1 MDNYEEYEVFTVT
14 TSEGKEVEMA
24 VVDEFEVD
32 EAEYVVAA
40 LVEGD
45 TINEDGVFVYK
56 VVTREPELEVAKI
69 TDAEEYARVTDAY
82 SEMM

>member
-1 MDNYEEYEVFTVT
+1 MDNYEEYEVFIVT

>member
-82 SEMM
+82 SEML